1 MCCLQVIK
9 IEWVNKDMREVCF
22 VFLFNK
28 FKMSY
33 LLWLLPDFD
42 RHRTIYDP
50 DLGKLFNNFVTCSK
64 SWTRFNQIL
73 VCFAMI

>member
-1 MCCLQVIK
+1 MLLLPTTQLFLQVIK

-33 LLWLLPDFD
+33 LQWLLPNFD
-42 RHRTIYDP
+42 RTRTIYDP
-50 DLGKLFNNFVTCSK
+50 DLGEDREYL
-64 SWTRFNQIL
+64 
-73 VCFAMI
+73 